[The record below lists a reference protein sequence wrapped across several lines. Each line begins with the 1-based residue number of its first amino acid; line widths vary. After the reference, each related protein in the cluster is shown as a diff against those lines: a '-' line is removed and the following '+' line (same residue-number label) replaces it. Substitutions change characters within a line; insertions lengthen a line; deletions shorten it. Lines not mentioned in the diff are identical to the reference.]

1 LFYSF
6 FQYLAK
12 KNQSMCEKSKHRE
25 ISLYNLSPY
34 LSIAMP
40 NVTTL
45 KELAEVIE
53 KLLAIE
59 KKEALRAAFLILSV
73 IGFEDSMLDNTLDSK
88 RRKLLTML
96 SRYGIFYVD
105 LQVVSLPVEKREWRV
120 VRWVF
125 DRKALRNIAKHLE
138 AEKEAVQEDIYAN
151 DEIWEQVF

>member
-1 LFYSF
+1 MS
-6 FQYLAK
+6 
-12 KNQSMCEKSKHRE
+12 
-25 ISLYNLSPY
+25 
-34 LSIAMP
+34 

-45 KELAEVIE
+45 NELAEVIE
-53 KLLAIE
+53 KLLGIE
-59 KKEALRAAFLILSV
+59 RKEALHAAFLILSV

-105 LQVVSLPVEKREWRV
+105 LQIVSLPVEKREWRV

-125 DRKALRNIAKHLE
+125 DRQALRNIARHLE
-138 AEKEAVQEDIYAN
+138 AEKETVQEDVYAN